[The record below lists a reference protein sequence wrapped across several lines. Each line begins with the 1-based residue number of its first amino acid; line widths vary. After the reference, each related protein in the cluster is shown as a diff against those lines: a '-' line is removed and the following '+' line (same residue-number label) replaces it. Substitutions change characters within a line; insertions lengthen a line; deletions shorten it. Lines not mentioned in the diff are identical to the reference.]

1 MNRNLSQVATQLL
14 GLWHQLGLNQKISL
28 VLAAGVVAVG
38 LGGLVLWSSQT
49 EYALLYGRLD
59 EGEASKVVA
68 ALDEMGIPRKL
79 SGAGNVLVPKDKVH
93 GARMQLASRGLPKN
107 DGVGFEIFDRPNFGI
122 SDFVQRANYL
132 RAVQG
137 ELARS
142 ISKVDSID
150 SASVMIVM
158 PENRVFADGAKKSTA
173 SVFLRVRG
181 NIVLPQQTVS
191 AIRFLVAGA
200 VEGLAVGNVS
210 VVDNLG
216 NVLSDNTPE
225 DSVAGLTTTQ
235 LAARKNLEQYL
246 TKSAQG
252 MLDTVLGP
260 GQSVVRVAA
269 EINYDSLTRIE
280 EKFDPEGQVPRTS
293 QVTDE
298 STVTTTQNPTS
309 AAAGVVANAT
319 TETNNPASALLN
331 SSNTK
336 KKTTNSDFEINK
348 TVDNI
353 IQSAGGIKRLSA
365 AVFIAAQVTGTG
377 TNRVVAPRTPEEL
390 QKIRRVV
397 QSALGLQEGADA
409 LRKDEITVE
418 EMPFNDQPF
427 ALLTEQ
433 MHREQQRF
441 LWLEYAQQGAFGLL
455 AAVALLLFWR
465 AYKKTPNEAIPL
477 GVPVGELA
485 APGESPSAGAAATT
499 TSHTAKPGVVTVEVL
514 NQLIR
519 ENPANMTRAIRSW
532 MAEGEKTNS

>member
-1 MNRNLSQVATQLL
+1 
-14 GLWHQLGLNQKISL
+14 
-28 VLAAGVVAVG
+28 
-38 LGGLVLWSSQT
+38 
-49 EYALLYGRLD
+49 
-59 EGEASKVVA
+59 
-68 ALDEMGIPRKL
+68 
-79 SGAGNVLVPKDKVH
+79 
-93 GARMQLASRGLPKN
+93 
-107 DGVGFEIFDRPNFGI
+107 
-122 SDFVQRANYL
+122 
-132 RAVQG
+132 
-137 ELARS
+137 
-142 ISKVDSID
+142 
-150 SASVMIVM
+150 
-158 PENRVFADGAKKSTA
+158 
-173 SVFLRVRG
+173 LRVRG
-181 NIVLPQQTVS
+181 NTLLPQQTVS

-246 TKSAQG
+246 TKNAQG

-319 TETNNPASALLN
+319 TETNNTASANLT

-365 AVFIAAQVTGTG
+365 AVFIAAQVTGAG

-427 ALLTEQ
+427 ALLAEQ
-433 MHREQQRF
+433 MHREQQRL
-441 LWLEYAQQGAFGLL
+441 LWLEYAKQGAFGLL
-455 AAVALLLFWR
+455 AAAALLLFWR

-485 APGESPSAGAAATT
+485 VPGRRSPDETGPTT
-499 TSHTAKPGVVTVEVL
+499 ASHTAKPGVVTVEVL

-532 MAEGEKTNS
+532 MAEGEKTHS